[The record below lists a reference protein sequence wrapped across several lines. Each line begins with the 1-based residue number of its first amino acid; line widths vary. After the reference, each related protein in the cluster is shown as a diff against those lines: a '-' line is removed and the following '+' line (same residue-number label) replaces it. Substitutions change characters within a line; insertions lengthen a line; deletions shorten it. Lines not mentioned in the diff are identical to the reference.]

1 MTPPDEVEGY
11 NETPLEAGEI
21 SGPVEPVGQDEN
33 QREEV
38 PEIEEDFAEYNDFF
52 LAAHQGRAQI
62 VPTEDVLGYFG
73 RERRGA
79 RLYREVKEKLHE
91 MGLDMFPAIEDADYY
106 GSVKIQ
112 LENQA
117 GEEGGSNPSPE
128 IITSSGNSASVET
141 YERQQRVLSSLK
153 DDNDRLDFLTYDMS
167 VDKAIAEMKQNG
179 RTKMP
184 LFFDVNN
191 KKSLIGTVT
200 AEKIAFSEDD
210 NPRIIDLIGPR
221 VPVVRTDDPLFESV
235 EAILEHGFVYG
246 KDSDGEVVQIY
257 TTADVATHLNSITQM
272 YLRVDELEELI
283 REVLMRLDEPEI
295 DAALSRTKSLRAI
308 KLNDLD
314 EKLAESDI
322 NSDDTENSSHRAERL
337 MFSDYM
343 KVIGDEQVWSAFFGA
358 GNLDLDKKS
367 CVMSLNDARKAR
379 NKVAHNNRSD
389 IDSTIAV
396 VEAAKAW
403 LNYVLERKLNNS

>member
-1 MTPPDEVEGY
+1 
-11 NETPLEAGEI
+11 
-21 SGPVEPVGQDEN
+21 
-33 QREEV
+33 
-38 PEIEEDFAEYNDFF
+38 
-52 LAAHQGRAQI
+52 
-62 VPTEDVLGYFG
+62 
-73 RERRGA
+73 
-79 RLYREVKEKLHE
+79 
-91 MGLDMFPAIEDADYY
+91 
-106 GSVKIQ
+106 
-112 LENQA
+112 
-117 GEEGGSNPSPE
+117 
-128 IITSSGNSASVET
+128 
-141 YERQQRVLSSLK
+141 
-153 DDNDRLDFLTYDMS
+153 MS

-314 EKLAESDI
+314 EKLAKSDI